1 MKKTI
6 HVDSSERN
14 GIKIKLR
21 EREVTRINES
31 NSETEKERWN
41 LRIAPVELF
50 KFRWGFINFS
60 SIF

>member
-1 MKKTI
+1 MWI
-6 HVDSSERN
+6 VAREM
-14 GIKIKLR
+14 GLKLSY

-50 KFRWGFINFS
+50 KFMWVLLTLVQYFKTRS
-60 SIF
+60 S

>member
-1 MKKTI
+1 MWI
-6 HVDSSERN
+6 VAREM
-14 GIKIKLR
+14 GLKLSY

-50 KFRWGFINFS
+50 KFRLVFINFS